1 MAEAHQMSQA
11 VCCPQ
16 LHITPAVHQWILTL
30 NFLYP
35 HFPGD
40 EDDHKV
46 TGQTGEFPPE
56 LDKRDHD

>member
-11 VCCPQ
+11 VCWPQ
-16 LHITPAVHQWILTL
+16 LHITLAVLQWILTL

-56 LDKRDHD
+56 LDRRGHD